1 MRVCEYMIVRVCEC
15 ICVIHD
21 CLMSCIPL
29 QGSVAH
35 FKAHTDHSLV
45 HIKLVPCGHLT
56 EEVEILSITKL
67 SIGVILIM
75 RENE

>member
-1 MRVCEYMIVRVCEC
+1 MCVW

-21 CLMSCIPL
+21 CLMSSIPL

-35 FKAHTDHSLV
+35 FKVHTDHSLV
-45 HIKLVPCGHLT
+45 HIKLVSCGHLT

-67 SIGVILIM
+67 RIGVILTM